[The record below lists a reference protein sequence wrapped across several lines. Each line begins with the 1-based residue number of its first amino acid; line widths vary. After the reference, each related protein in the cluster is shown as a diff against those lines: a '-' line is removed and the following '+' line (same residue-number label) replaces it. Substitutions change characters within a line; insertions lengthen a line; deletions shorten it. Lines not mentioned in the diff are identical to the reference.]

1 MKSAF
6 SKISGAMAAWVVGI
20 TLIAAQLAGAEA
32 SETQPQLN
40 RTDLAPAAL
49 RHAAELI
56 EKYVQPVAEQE
67 PTPEQKRAIESAMQ
81 LLKSEQAMKGQSAIA
96 RFIAIGPAALGEL
109 RRLAA
114 TAPAENLT
122 GEELTADTYAA
133 TMAPIIIRRV
143 EAAQRQPLLDELLSL
158 GDDARAVLALKLN
171 ENEAQATEA
180 EARIETTTEALIKA
194 SANAT
199 LDAPAAAR
207 ERKALAE
214 AQATEKQ
221 VEARRLLLIELRGLL
236 ALKPPAPAQPPA
248 PSAAQPQPA
257 TPPADV
263 LPDSTDCPADRLAA
277 ARPAAAARRAAATRP
292 AFVLLHSAAEHG
304 AERFGLAVG
313 QRRMVFRAA
322 VDLRSAGHHGRAAKL
337 QPDAATET
345 LIHWAQYTAIHPHF
359 LETHFCQF
367 DSPRSR
373 ICLSEWQQQ
382 PNHSNA

>member
-263 LPDSTDCPADRLAA
+263 LQIQPIAPPTGSPPLGQ
-277 ARPAAAARRAAATRP
+277 PP
-292 AFVLLHSAAEHG
+292 PPG
-304 AERFGLAVG
+304 A
-313 QRRMVFRAA
+313 
-322 VDLRSAGHHGRAAKL
+322 
-337 QPDAATET
+337 P
-345 LIHWAQYTAIHPHF
+345 
-359 LETHFCQF
+359 
-367 DSPRSR
+367 
-373 ICLSEWQQQ
+373 QQ
-382 PNHSNA
+382 PAPPSSSYTPQQSMGPNDSDWLSVNDAWFSEPPLIYVPQVIMAVPQNSSPTPRPKH